1 MDNSFLS
8 PQNIDNI
15 YEYINADMVKN
26 HNINLDND
34 SKNKKIVKKLT
45 KTVFA
50 KLNTDFNQSGNNK
63 SIGINSFNDMVSKKC
78 VPFLLNKANVQD
90 TSSKVEKKKPRR
102 YSVKKNQGIKNFDL
116 NIGETNLKHGN
127 ELTSRKSSKKQSGN
141 YQAFINDA
149 DDFDALVKESNKQ
162 INDSFKAYSEKQT
175 VFNSHDSINDSCN
188 NNEISSDFI
197 VDRCAIKDD
206 IVNAKLDKAA
216 FEDIFSNARLG
227 EDDTPE
233 ANSGAPSA
241 YENYDQLNVRDLLS
255 QVLVNQKDH
264 SNNELET
271 YEGELY
277 LPNLIREV
285 GEEAPIQPLLY
296 QNTKQGD
303 ERVSVKQIL
312 IDSGDYGESGVATYS
327 SNNNGKLDLTAQ
339 GAPTAVTNLG
349 TNRWYKLRVNLQQT
363 FKVEKLTDIYVKSF
377 TLVGATTNDNCHF
390 FVLNIEELNIIKP
403 SNNKYTKDRLVFRN
417 TNEPR
422 NFREHNSNNL
432 TTVSTGNTNIVSHS
446 YPHKSYYVATINP
459 STLYNLT
466 LELTNE
472 NNLHADS
479 SSADNN
485 TFKNA
490 DEGTNRFILELEFH
504 PKPKPNDIIFDR
516 TPYGSALNAELS
528 NT

>member
-45 KTVFA
+45 KTVFE
-50 KLNTDFNQSGNNK
+50 KLNNDLNQSGNNK
-63 SIGINSFNDMVSKKC
+63 SIGVNTFNDMVAKKC
-78 VPFLLNKANVQD
+78 VPFLLNKTAVQD
-90 TSSKVEKKKPRR
+90 TSSKIEKRKQRR
-102 YSVKKNQGIKNFDL
+102 YSIKKNQGIKNFDL
-116 NIGETNLKHGN
+116 NIGETNLKFGS
-127 ELTSRKSSKKQSGN
+127 ELSPRKTYKKQNNTG

-149 DDFDALVKESNKQ
+149 DDFDALVKESNRQ
-162 INDSFKAYSEKQT
+162 INDSFKAYSEKKS

-206 IVNAKLDKAA
+206 IVNSKIDKSA
-216 FEDIFSNARLG
+216 FNDIFSNARLN
-227 EDDTPE
+227 EDETPQPDPGSP
-233 ANSGAPSA
+233 SG
-241 YENYDQLNVRDLLS
+241 YDNYNQLNVRELLS

-264 SNNELET
+264 SNNEIET
-271 YEGELY
+271 YDGELY

-303 ERVSVKQIL
+303 ERISVKQIL
-312 IDSGDYGESGVATYS
+312 IDTGDYGESGVATYS
-327 SNNNGKLDLTAQ
+327 SATNGKLDLTAQ
-339 GAPTAVTNLG
+339 GTPTAVTNLG
-349 TNRWYKLRVNLQQT
+349 TNRWYKYRVNLQQT

-377 TLVGATTNDNCHF
+377 TLIGATTNENCSF

-403 SNNKYTKDRLVFRN
+403 SNNKFTKDRLIFRN
-417 TNEPR
+417 TNLSKS
-422 NFREHNSNNL
+422 FRQHDSNSL
-432 TTVSTGNTNIVSHS
+432 TSLNTNKDVVSHT
-446 YPHKSYYVATINP
+446 YQHKSYYVATINP

-466 LELTNE
+466 FELTNE

-479 SSADNN
+479 SSADDN

-490 DEGTNRFILELEFH
+490 DEGTNRLIIELEFH
-504 PKPKPNDIIFDR
+504 PKPKQNDIIFDR